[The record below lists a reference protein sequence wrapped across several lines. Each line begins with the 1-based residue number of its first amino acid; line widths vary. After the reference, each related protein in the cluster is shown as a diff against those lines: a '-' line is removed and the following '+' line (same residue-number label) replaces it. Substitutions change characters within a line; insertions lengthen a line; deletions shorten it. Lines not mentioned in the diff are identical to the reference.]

1 MKKKLKGLISI
12 YLAVIMALSMALSA
26 FAANPAMLY
35 TGDEAI
41 EVNDNKDH
49 SEFDEININ
58 FSKKLNKQIDVTV
71 PDNHE
76 HTGWKIWEANE
87 SGGLNFY
94 NEPDEVDVD
103 FTVTE
108 DYYNEIVDFGYLF
121 VIEPVFTE
129 KHDHSYIY
137 EADGA
142 AITESYD
149 CGCTGHTETAEIKA
163 PDDLVYN
170 GKAKKATVS
179 YSDNWQG
186 GTLEITY
193 DPSDIINCGS
203 IEASIEKDGEV
214 ASVTYEIAEKPVD
227 EEIDLAKP
235 RANRTPVTALETDE
249 YNATVSWEPLV
260 DEKFAYETVYT
271 ATIEITAKTNYTTEG
286 VEFTVPGADDVSQA
300 GDTVTAIFPKTGK
313 KHTGSTGGDTGPR
326 TYNIQF
332 ESNGGSY
339 VKIQSVEEGKKVIEP
354 EDPTKE
360 GAEFAGW
367 HIDSELTEEYDFDE
381 KVTKGFTLYAGWTED
396 EEDVTGKDE
405 KDKTDGNDKE
415 SAGSTG
421 GGNDDCARNIECPIT
436 PFKDGNA
443 KAWYHDGVHYC
454 LEKGYMIGY
463 SSDMLHPNDT
473 LTRAMIITML
483 WRIEEE
489 PSSEYE
495 FKFTDVTEDNY
506 YYTPLKW
513 AVENGIVADGEEFA
527 PADEITREEFA
538 LMLYNYAKYKGM
550 DMEAGENT
558 NILSYEDFDKVSEEA
573 IPAMQFVASTKIVI
587 GKTSTTLNPKDTL
600 TRAEFAEM
608 IYRFLG

>member
-12 YLAVIMALSMALSA
+12 YLAVIMVLLLSLSA

-108 DYYNEIVDFGYLF
+108 EYYNEIVDFGYLF

-142 AITESYD
+142 IITESYD
-149 CGCTGHTETAEIKA
+149 CGCTGHTETAEIAA

-179 YSDNWQG
+179 YSDDWQG
-186 GTLEITY
+186 GALEITY

-235 RANRTPVTALETDE
+235 RANRTPVTELETDE

-286 VEFTVPGADDVSQA
+286 VEFTVPGADEVTQA
-300 GDTVTAIFPKTGK
+300 GDTVTAVFPKTGK
-313 KHTGSTGGDTGPR
+313 KHTGSSGGDTGPR

-339 VKIQSVEEGKKVIEP
+339 VKIQSVEEGKKLAEP
-354 EDPTKE
+354 EEPTKD

-367 HIDSELTEEYDFDE
+367 YKDTELAEEYDFDE
-381 KVTKGFTLYAGWTED
+381 KVTKGFTLYAAWTED

-405 KDKTDGNDKE
+405 KDKTDGNGKE
-415 SAGSTG
+415 STDSAG
-421 GGNDDCARNIECPIT
+421 GGDDECARNIECPIT
-436 PFKDGNA
+436 PFKDGNP

-454 LEKGYMIGY
+454 LDKEYMIGCGN
-463 SSDMLHPNDT
+463 DMFYPNAT
-473 LTRAMIITML
+473 LTRAMIVTIL
-483 WRIEEE
+483 WRIDGETEA
-489 PSSEYE
+489 EYE
-495 FKFTDVTEDNY
+495 LEFADVSEDAY
-506 YYTPLKW
+506 YYVPVKW
-513 AVENGIVADGEEFA
+513 ASAEGIVAESENFR
-527 PADEITREEFA
+527 PDEVITREEFA
-538 LMLYNYAKYKGM
+538 VMLYNYAKYKGM
-550 DMEAGENT
+550 DMTAGENT
-558 NILSYEDFDKVSEEA
+558 NILSYEDFDKIAEEA
-573 IPAMQFVASTKIVI
+573 IPAMQFVTSTKVVI